1 MVGLS
6 GSSSL
11 HLWGHRQ
18 VHLRFFSFKK
28 ANTDGGPSS
37 LNRLGNFAGVV
48 INQSNASHGFDPV
61 TRFHLEE
68 TMELAL
74 GSNSKFKLTPGCE
87 WLLEKAGSRREGG
100 GRRRRRRRRRR
111 CGSEPALEKVEMD
124 EDEVEM

>member
-1 MVGLS
+1 M
-6 GSSSL
+6 
-11 HLWGHRQ
+11 
-18 VHLRFFSFKK
+18 
-28 ANTDGGPSS
+28 
-37 LNRLGNFAGVV
+37 
-48 INQSNASHGFDPV
+48 

-68 TMELAL
+68 TMELAAL

-124 EDEVEM
+124 EDEVEKQGRKVEHMISRGLANHHLGYNQMETL

>member
-18 VHLRFFSFKK
+18 VHLRFLS
-28 ANTDGGPSS
+28 NTDGGPSS
-37 LNRLGNFAGVV
+37 LNRLGNLAGVV
-48 INQSNASHGFDPV
+48 INQSNASHCFDPV

-74 GSNSKFKLTPGCE
+74 GSNSKLKLTPGCE

-111 CGSEPALEKVEMD
+111 GSEPALEKVEMD
-124 EDEVEM
+124 EDEVGK